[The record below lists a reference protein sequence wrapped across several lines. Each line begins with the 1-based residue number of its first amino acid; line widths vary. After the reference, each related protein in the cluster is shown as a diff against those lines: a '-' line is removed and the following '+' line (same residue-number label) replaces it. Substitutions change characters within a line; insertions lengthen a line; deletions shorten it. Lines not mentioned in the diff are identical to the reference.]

1 MKRFAFLAGLPRT
14 GSTLLGTLL
23 SQHPE
28 LHSTRTSAVRDI
40 MRYPLGYFLGE
51 SPYFNLKDPDSQA
64 WGIAKG
70 VLFGAYENV
79 DKTVIIEKDR
89 GWAGEVAVLRKILG
103 TDPQIIAPVRSIPE
117 IIASFILISRKI
129 GAKSKIEDELAIA
142 NRESNPWTLSRVIWE
157 KYIYANYKVF
167 KAAYESHPEC
177 FLLVEYDDLVTS
189 PDRTM
194 KLVYTYLDV
203 PHWAPSKSN
212 LENPN
217 PEADEVYGMP
227 GLHYIRPEL
236 KRVSP
241 PAEEVLGSECFHFW
255 QSKNLEFWRNGNG

>member
-1 MKRFAFLAGLPRT
+1 MKKRYAFLAGLPRT

-23 SQHPE
+23 AQHPE

-51 SPYFNLKDPDSQA
+51 SPYFDLKDPNSQA

-70 VLFGAYENV
+70 VLFGAYEGI

-89 GWAGEVAVLRKILG
+89 GWAGEIPVLRRILG
-103 TDPQIIAPVRSIPE
+103 EDPQIVAPVRSIPE
-117 IIASFILISRKI
+117 IIASFMLISRKI
-129 GAKSKIEDELAIA
+129 GAKSKIEDEVALA
-142 NRESNPWTLSRVIWE
+142 NRESNAWTLSRVIYE

-167 KAAYESHPEC
+167 KAAYEAHPEC
-177 FLLVEYDDLVTS
+177 FLLVEYDDLVTN

-203 PHWAPSKSN
+203 PHWAPSKDG
-212 LENPN
+212 LTNPN

-227 GLHYIRPEL
+227 GLHFIRPEL

-241 PAEEVLGSECFHFW
+241 PAEEILGKDCFEFW
-255 QSKNLEFWRNGNG
+255 SSKKLEFWR

>member
-23 SQHPE
+23 AQHPE

-40 MRYPLGYFLGE
+40 MRCPLGYFLGE
-51 SPYFNLKDPDSQA
+51 SPYFNLRDPDSQA

-79 DKTVIIEKDR
+79 DKAVIIEKDR
-89 GWAGEVAVLRKILG
+89 GWAGEVAVLRRILG

-117 IIASFILISRKI
+117 IIASFMLISQKI
-129 GAKSKIEDELAIA
+129 GAKSKIEDEVALA
-142 NRESNPWTLSRVIWE
+142 NRESNPWALSRVIWE
-157 KYIYANYKVF
+157 RYIYANYKVF

-177 FLLVEYDDLVTS
+177 FLLVEYDNLVS
-189 PDRTM
+189 DPGRTM
-194 KLVYTYLDV
+194 QLVYTYLDV
-203 PHWAPSKSN
+203 SNWAPAKNGLS
-212 LENPN
+212 NPN

-241 PAEEVLGSECFHFW
+241 PAEEVLGTECFEFW
-255 QSKNLEFWRNGNG
+255 QSKTLEFWR